1 MKHAILASLL
11 TLPLLCGCAT
21 DPYSGRPDIG
31 ERTMGGAL
39 LGTAVG
45 ALGGAALGG
54 RPIEGAAAGMVLGG
68 ALGAA
73 TTARTRHPHRRYYRD
88 TRGYCYYLDAAGQP
102 KYDLSVRC

>member
-1 MKHAILASLL
+1 VKHALLASLL

-21 DPYSGRPDIG
+21 DPYGRPDIG

-39 LGTAVG
+39 LGTAAG

-73 TTARTRHPHRRYYRD
+73 TTARTKHRRHYYRD